1 MTPQETADPAR
12 VRRWFERL
20 YRQARGHM
28 HVAYT
33 GNWAG
38 RTFDLAAD
46 GIEAAVKYVGKVDAT
61 VRPAGIYSRITTLRQ
76 PPDEDRRGG
85 VTLTASLP
93 ALWADVDIAG
103 PGHKHVD
110 CSGGEECWHVQQG
123 RRMHP
128 HRIL

>member
-93 ALWADVDIAG
+93 ALWADVCKRATLGLGFAETRDS
-103 PGHKHVD
+103 P
-110 CSGGEECWHVQQG
+110 C
-123 RRMHP
+123 HP
-128 HRIL
+128 LDSVEKE